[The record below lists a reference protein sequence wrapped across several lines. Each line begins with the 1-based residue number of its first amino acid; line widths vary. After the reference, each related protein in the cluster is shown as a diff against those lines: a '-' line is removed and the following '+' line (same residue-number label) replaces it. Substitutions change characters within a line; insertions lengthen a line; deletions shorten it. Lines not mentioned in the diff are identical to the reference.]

1 MHAPLIHVVSLSN
14 GREGCTEGLVRDLH
28 GTKLW
33 FKLTWLMAQSPLSN
47 PLAEGLPGPPPRAY
61 GKRSKT
67 PAFLVISR
75 VKKRNTSM
83 TTKES
88 LSHQAPAGHKTAD
101 PTTAVRGP
109 LAETEHQGA
118 SHAEEHVEDLD
129 QAPEEEAYGSD
140 AFSEVLTAEEVK
152 KRGVEFASAVK
163 FIATKYPD
171 AKEAILILVQTAV
184 EKIVKAGD
192 LDAVV
197 DELAEH
203 FDSDIGLWYDLVSY
217 LTSGEPKA
225 AGLVRK
231 IVELLMTSSTA
242 PPSPSTLPP
251 DKLVMDASV
260 YYSS

>member
-1 MHAPLIHVVSLSN
+1 
-14 GREGCTEGLVRDLH
+14 
-28 GTKLW
+28 
-33 FKLTWLMAQSPLSN
+33 
-47 PLAEGLPGPPPRAY
+47 
-61 GKRSKT
+61 
-67 PAFLVISR
+67 
-75 VKKRNTSM
+75 M

-118 SHAEEHVEDLD
+118 SHGEEHVEDLD
-129 QAPEEEAYGSD
+129 HQSD
-140 AFSEVLTAEEVK
+140 KLNHSETKSDDKVSA
-152 KRGVEFASAVK
+152 KRVETNDTSLSNAAK
-163 FIATKYPD
+163 FIAAEHLE

-203 FDSDIGLWYDLVSY
+203 FDSDIGLSYDLVSN

-225 AGLVRK
+225 GGLVLK

-251 DKLVMDASV
+251 DQLVMDASMV
-260 YYSS
+260 SFKSLSDSPDKTPTFGPNVMTSITDSRDKILTAAEPNYSVEVDVGMYGLYAAANSGFGSSIRNASKVA

>member
-1 MHAPLIHVVSLSN
+1 MH
-14 GREGCTEGLVRDLH
+14 
-28 GTKLW
+28 
-33 FKLTWLMAQSPLSN
+33 
-47 PLAEGLPGPPPRAY
+47 
-61 GKRSKT
+61 
-67 PAFLVISR
+67 
-75 VKKRNTSM
+75 KKRNTSM

-260 YYSS
+260 VSFKSLSDSSDKMPTFDPNVMISITDSRDKILTAAEPNYSVEVDVGMYGLYAVANSEFGSSIRNASKVA

>member
-1 MHAPLIHVVSLSN
+1 MH
-14 GREGCTEGLVRDLH
+14 
-28 GTKLW
+28 
-33 FKLTWLMAQSPLSN
+33 
-47 PLAEGLPGPPPRAY
+47 
-61 GKRSKT
+61 
-67 PAFLVISR
+67 
-75 VKKRNTSM
+75 KKRNTSM

-88 LSHQAPAGHKTAD
+88 LAHQAPAGHKTAD

-140 AFSEVLTAEEVK
+140 AFSEVLTAEE
-152 KRGVEFASAVK
+152 VK

-260 YYSS
+260 VSFKSLSDSSDKMPTFDPNVMISITDSRDKILTAAEPNYSVEVDVGMYGLYAVANSGFGSSIRNASKVA